1 MFYPKQ
7 LLLLILVF
15 PVLLVGCNDD
25 KGVAPKPIRPVL
37 SQLVEVTPY
46 WQTNIYSGEIR
57 ARHETDLGFRING
70 KIIERR
76 VEAGDKVKPG
86 DILARLDPDDYR
98 LQLTEAE
105 AQLTVAQAERNKAA
119 ADLERYDTLLQRKL
133 VSEEE
138 FQNYQKILDV
148 ASAKERQASAAV
160 NVARNQ
166 HSYTT
171 LIADREGVVTSVQAD
186 EGEVVAAGQ
195 SIVQLAL
202 CCEKEVEISV
212 PENRLDAMRGA
223 DDIRITLWALP
234 GKRYTAQLREL
245 SPTADRITRTYRV
258 RLTLAEVGPD
268 ISYGMTATAKVRMQ
282 LHKQIVH
289 LPLSAIFQK
298 GTDTAVWVVDSER
311 LSVKLQPVTIA
322 EYRQDG
328 ALISSGL
335 NGGERVVSAGV
346 HRLVAGQQVRLLK

>member
-1 MFYPKQ
+1 MFPLKQ
-7 LLLLILVF
+7 FLLLILISS
-15 PVLLVGCNDD
+15 LLLAGCDETENL
-25 KGVAPKPIRPVL
+25 APKPVRPVL
-37 SQLVEVTPY
+37 SQLVEITPY
-46 WQTNIYSGEIR
+46 WQTNTYSGEIR
-57 ARHETDLGFRING
+57 ARHETNLGFRING

-76 VEAGDKVKPG
+76 VEAGDRVKPG

-98 LQLTEAE
+98 LRLAEAE
-105 AQLTVAQAERNKAA
+105 AQLAVAEAEKSKAA
-119 ADLERYDTLLQRKL
+119 ADLKRYDTLLQKRL

-138 FQNYQKILDV
+138 FQNYRKLLEV

-171 LIADREGVVTSVQAD
+171 LIADRKGVVTLVQAD

-202 CCEKEVEISV
+202 CCEKEAEISV
-212 PENRLDAMRGA
+212 PENRLDALRGA
-223 DDIRITLWALP
+223 NDIQITLWALP
-234 GKRYTAQLREL
+234 EQHYTAELREL
-245 SPTADRITRTYRV
+245 APAADSVTRTYRV
-258 RLTLAEVGPD
+258 RLAIAATGPE

-282 LHKQIVH
+282 LHKQIVQ
-289 LPLSAIFQK
+289 LPLSAIFQQ
-298 GTDTAVWVVDSER
+298 GTSTAVWVVDPEQ

-335 NGGERVVSAGV
+335 NGSERVVSAGV
-346 HRLVAGQQVRLLK
+346 HRLVAGQQVRLLE